1 MSLKLFVGNLS
12 FQVDDSELEQVF
24 RQHGDVVSARVVMDR
39 RSGRSKGFGFV
50 EMGSEDQAKQ
60 AMDALNGFEVK
71 GRPINVSIA
80 RNQQEN
86 DRGSFSG
93 GGGGRQGYG
102 GGGKR
107 RSYNNDY

>member
-24 RQHGDVVSARVVMDR
+24 RQHGEVVSAKVVMDR

-60 AMDALNGFEVK
+60 AMDTLNGFEVK
-71 GRPINVSIA
+71 GRPINVSFA
-80 RNQQEN
+80 RSQE
-86 DRGSFSG
+86 DRG
-93 GGGGRQGYG
+93 GGGNFYSNSNSGDGYQ
-102 GGGKR
+102 KR
-107 RSYNNDY
+107 RNFRDY